1 MAKRGGDDGWVLG
14 ALLLAGVGTLVYAY
28 TKSGR
33 GENNSPLILD
43 AIEDPIDRVVAALN
57 QIVGRNWV
65 NYGLDYLQA
74 RIERTMPGVAGLV
87 NAVLWAEQA
96 YRQTPGAGSA
106 KKQAALRLARGVQ
119 YA

>member
-14 ALLLAGVGTLVYAY
+14 ALLVAGVGALVYAY
-28 TKSGR
+28 AKSGR
-33 GENNSPLILD
+33 GENNSPVIVD

-57 QIVGRNWV
+57 QLVGRNWV

-87 NAVLWAEQA
+87 NVVLWAEQA
-96 YRQTPGAGSA
+96 HRQFPGSGAA
-106 KKQAALRLARGVQ
+106 KKQAALRLTRSAH